1 MELMEKVAYLKG
13 LMNGMELDPD
23 KKETKLFNAIL
34 DILDEMAATVTDLEE
49 ETDELCNV
57 IEAMDE
63 DLDDVRDYVFG
74 DEDEDDECDCCD
86 DDCDCCG
93 DEETYEVTCPT
104 CGNTLYIDE
113 EMLDEGEMKCPACG
127 QELEFD
133 LGLDGCDCGQEQGG
147 CDCK

>member
-34 DILDEMAATVTDLEE
+34 DTLDEMAATVTDLEE

-133 LGLDGCDCGQEQGG
+133 LGLDGCDCGQEQGD

>member
-34 DILDEMAATVTDLEE
+34 DTLDEMAATVTDLEE

-57 IEAMDE
+57 IEAM
-63 DLDDVRDYVFG
+63 